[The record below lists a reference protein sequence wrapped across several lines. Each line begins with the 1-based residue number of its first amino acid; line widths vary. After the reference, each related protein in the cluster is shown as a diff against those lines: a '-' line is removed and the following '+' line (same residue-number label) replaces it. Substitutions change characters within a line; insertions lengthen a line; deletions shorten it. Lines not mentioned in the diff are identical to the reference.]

1 GFPWW
6 PKARLERGG
15 AIIERYQQLSTES
28 TQLPEGMLAR
38 VVEDILPTDAT
49 VEIEPLQAG
58 HSGSAVF
65 RLRVSDN
72 GSIAEVPRVLKIGEA
87 KMIAN
92 ELKRYY
98 RYVHN
103 KKVGGAS
110 RVDVARGFWWHGR
123 GKEHQSEQS
132 KEYGAIVY
140 TFVGAGAKAI

>member
-1 GFPWW
+1 
-6 PKARLERGG
+6 
-15 AIIERYQQLSTES
+15 
-28 TQLPEGMLAR
+28 
-38 VVEDILPTDAT
+38 
-49 VEIEPLQAG
+49 
-58 HSGSAVF
+58 
-65 RLRVSDN
+65 
-72 GSIAEVPRVLKIGEA
+72 
-87 KMIAN
+87 MIAN

-140 TFVGAGAKAI
+140 TFVGAGAKAGKNRQKVEHIVSNDGEIVNSLFAEYIAHRSRRFLHY